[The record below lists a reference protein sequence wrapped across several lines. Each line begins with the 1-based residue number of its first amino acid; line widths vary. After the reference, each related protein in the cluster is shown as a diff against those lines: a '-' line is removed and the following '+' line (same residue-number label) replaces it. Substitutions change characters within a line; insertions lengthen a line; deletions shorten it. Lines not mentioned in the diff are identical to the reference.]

1 MQGEWTGAILIGFR
15 RLRTWEIALPV
26 QSVCACVSVCLL
38 TQIPLATSLH
48 SQLLPY
54 PVSFLVE
61 LSHWFLTLPI
71 YSFKAEVLGAEFNRQ
86 RLAYREYWNKGQYIL
101 GKQILCKKKKK
112 VKRLLINSQG
122 SFNTLSFRNAI
133 VQYLSWGQ
141 CSEDLSNRRM
151 KE

>member
-1 MQGEWTGAILIGFR
+1 MQGGVNRSHSYWVQ

-38 TQIPLATSLH
+38 TQIPLAISLH
-48 SQLLPY
+48 SQLWPY

-86 RLAYREYWNKGQYIL
+86 RLAHREYWNKGQYIL

-112 VKRLLINSQG
+112 IKRLLINSQG
-122 SFNTLSFRNAI
+122 SFNTLSFGKAI
-133 VQYLSWGQ
+133 VKYLSWGQ
-141 CSEDLSNRRM
+141 CSEDLSNRRR

>member
-1 MQGEWTGAILIGFR
+1 MGKGSIFSYICHRKGAPLQSLTVGSCLTLWNELSKETQALINRKALLGMG
-15 RLRTWEIALPV
+15 TWEIALPV

-38 TQIPLATSLH
+38 TQIPLAISLH
-48 SQLLPY
+48 SQLWPY

-86 RLAYREYWNKGQYIL
+86 RLAHREYWNKGQYIL

-112 VKRLLINSQG
+112 DKK
-122 SFNTLSFRNAI
+122 I
-133 VQYLSWGQ
+133 V
-141 CSEDLSNRRM
+141 D
-151 KE
+151 K